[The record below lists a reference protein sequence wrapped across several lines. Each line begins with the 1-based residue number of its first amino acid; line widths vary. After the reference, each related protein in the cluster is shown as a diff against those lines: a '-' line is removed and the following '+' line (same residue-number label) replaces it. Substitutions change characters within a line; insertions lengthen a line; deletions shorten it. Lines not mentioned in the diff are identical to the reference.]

1 MIAAKLKRTLLV
13 TAALLFASG
22 GAWAAPGGEPGPNP
36 NAPGIAKKVPKPP
49 RAPEIDASSG
59 VSALA
64 LLAGVILLLREKSR
78 PRDL

>member
-22 GAWAAPGGEPGPNP
+22 GAWTAPDGEPGPNP
-36 NAPGIAKKVPKPP
+36 NAPGIAKK
-49 RAPEIDASSG
+49 APEIDASSG